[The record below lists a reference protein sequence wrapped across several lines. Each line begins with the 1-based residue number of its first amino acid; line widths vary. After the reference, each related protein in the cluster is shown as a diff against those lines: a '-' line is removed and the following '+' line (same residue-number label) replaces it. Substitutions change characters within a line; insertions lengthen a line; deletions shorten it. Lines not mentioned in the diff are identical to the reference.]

1 MPTIDENKSI
11 WERTY
16 VWDQRGDEWSKGWGG
31 VSMQWYGSIFP
42 RIHSFLPTQ
51 TALEI
56 GPGFGRWTHFLKDI
70 CTKLILVDLSEKC
83 IEECKR
89 RFNDCSHITYFVNDG
104 KSLDMICDDSV
115 DFVFSFDS
123 LVHVEEDV
131 ISAYVT
137 QFSRKLK
144 QNGVAFIHHSNLG
157 EYSTYFHISS
167 LVRKIPKLLGLLRRF
182 GVDDVI
188 RQWRAP
194 SMSANIMVS
203 NCEKNDLKCISQEL
217 ITWSTRRVLIDCISI
232 IVRKGSTWE
241 RDNILLRNTSFMRE
255 ASYLSKIYRLYGTLQ
270 QKGNSKSV

>member
-1 MPTIDENKSI
+1 MPTIEDNISMWEN
-11 WERTY
+11 TY
-16 VWDQRGDEWSKGWGG
+16 AWDQRGDGWSKGWGG

-42 RIHSFLPTQ
+42 RIHSFLPTG

-56 GPGFGRWTHFLKDI
+56 GPGFGRWTHFLRDL

-89 RFNDCSHITYFVNDG
+89 RFDDCSHITCFVNDG
-104 KSLDMICDDSV
+104 RSLDMIPDDSL

-137 QFSRKLK
+137 QFSQKLK

-157 EYSTYFHISS
+157 EYSTYFQISS
-167 LVRKIPKLLGLLRRF
+167 LAGKIPKLLGLLRRF
-182 GVDDVI
+182 GIDDVT

-194 SMSANIMVS
+194 SMSANIMAS
-203 NCEKNDLKCISQEL
+203 YCEKNDLKCISQEL
-217 ITWSTRRVLIDCISI
+217 ITWSTKRVLIDCISI
-232 IVRKGSTWE
+232 IVRRGSVWE
-241 RDNILLRNTSFMRE
+241 RDNILLRNTSFMSE
-255 ASYLSKIYRLYGTLQ
+255 ASYLSQIYRLYGTFQ
-270 QKGNSKSV
+270 QKGNRKSV

>member
-1 MPTIDENKSI
+1 MPTIEGNKSM

-16 VWDQRGDEWSKGWGG
+16 TWDQRGDRWSKGWGG

-89 RFNDCSHITYFVNDG
+89 RFDDCSHITYFVNDG

-157 EYSTYFHISS
+157 EYSTYFQISS
-167 LVRKIPKLLGLLRRF
+167 LVNKIPKLRSLLRRF

-194 SMSANIMVS
+194 SMSANLMVS

-232 IVRKGSTWE
+232 IARKGSMWE
-241 RDNILLRNTSFMRE
+241 RDNILFRNTSFMRE

-270 QKGNSKSV
+270 QKGNRKGV